1 MPRVLAW
8 TVEGCLGIRLR
19 PFVTSWH
26 CLALSGSVCGFS
38 ALPLVV
44 CVCVCERVVHARSDK
59 SQVHLGFQKKGRHVS
74 KEAERNS
81 NIHEGS
87 ISAKFVSRGNPERFE
102 RAPGW
107 PQGAP
112 WSPKGPLGGP
122 KETQRS
128 PKRTQRGAKGVPKEP
143 KRTQRS
149 PKGAPKEPQRSPKWT
164 QNAAKMAPWGHLGD
178 PNGDKKLL
186 RLQND
191 TKMRPKT
198 DPKVALLSTS
208 LASYFE

>member
-1 MPRVLAW
+1 M
-8 TVEGCLGIRLR
+8 
-19 PFVTSWH
+19 TSWH

-59 SQVHLGFQKKGRHVS
+59 SQVHLGFQKKEDTCLKKQ
-74 KEAERNS
+74 KE
-81 NIHEGS
+81 IQ
-87 ISAKFVSRGNPERFE
+87 IYT
-102 RAPGW
+102 
-107 PQGAP
+107 
-112 WSPKGPLGGP
+112 KGPFLPNLYPAAIQKGLRGLQGGP
-122 KETQRS
+122 KELLGVPRDPWAAQRS
-128 PKRTQRGAKGVPKEP
+128 PKEA
-143 KRTQRS
+143 
-149 PKGAPKEPQRSPKWT
+149 PKGPKGEPKEPQRSPKGPNGSPKEPQRRPKWT
-164 QNAAKMAPWGHLGD
+164 QNVAKMAPWGHLGD

-191 TKMRPKT
+191 TKMKPKT